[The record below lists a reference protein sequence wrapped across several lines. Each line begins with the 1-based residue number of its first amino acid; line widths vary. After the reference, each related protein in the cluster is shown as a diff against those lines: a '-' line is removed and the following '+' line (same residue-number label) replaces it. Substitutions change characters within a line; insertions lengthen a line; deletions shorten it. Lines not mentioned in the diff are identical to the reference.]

1 MALVVL
7 TKWPQTVD
15 SDAAMSDPQH
25 TQLVIFGG
33 TGDLALRKLQPALYK
48 LQREGLLDKVSA
60 IYALGRSA
68 SSDAEYRQL
77 VFDKMQEYLPR
88 HFWDQH
94 HWQSFAAKLHFLHL
108 DVDNPGDYA
117 RLAELTQS
125 DSPHKKVFYLA
136 TSSTLYTPICRNL
149 NSSGM
154 VDSNAAVVL
163 EKPLGHDLA
172 SCSAINSEVQQ
183 VFSERN
189 IFRIDHYLG
198 KETVQNLL
206 VLRFGNALFGPL
218 WNSQHIDN
226 IQITVAEDIGVGGRG
241 DFYAKTGA
249 LRDMVQNHL
258 LQLMCLVAM
267 EPPANLKPNTIR
279 DEKVKVLQ
287 AMRGI
292 TADNAKAKTVRGQY
306 SAGAVQGQPVS
317 GFLDETGFEDSAAT
331 ETFVAIEAEVHNWRW
346 EGTPFYLRTGKRLTR
361 RFSEI
366 VVEFKKHP
374 FSLFEGDPNDLSNK
388 LVIRLQPEENI
399 TLYKL
404 NKKPG
409 LSRQLKLEQ
418 VELNMDSELHD
429 ESQHH
434 EAYERLLLDVLEG
447 DQTLFMR
454 RDEVEACWEW
464 VDGIIDAWQDAGVK
478 PKAYVA
484 GTMGPNSA
492 LALPEKSN
500 RSWHEQ

>member
-1 MALVVL
+1 
-7 TKWPQTVD
+7 
-15 SDAAMSDPQH
+15 MSTPH
-25 TQLVIFGG
+25 YTQLVIFGG
-33 TGDLALRKLQPALYK
+33 TGDLSLRKLQPALYK

-77 VFDKMQEYLPR
+77 VFDKMQEYLPK
-88 HFWDQH
+88 HFWDQQ
-94 HWQSFAAKLHFLHL
+94 HWQNFAAKLHFVHL
-108 DVDNPGDYA
+108 DVENPGDYA
-117 RLAELTQS
+117 RLAAATKH
-125 DSPHKKVFYLA
+125 DVPHRNVFYLA
-136 TSSTLYTPICRNL
+136 TSSGLYTPICRNL

-154 VDSNAAVVL
+154 VDANAAVVL
-163 EKPLGHDLA
+163 EKPLGHDLK
-172 SCSAINSEVQQ
+172 SCAAINSEVQQ
-183 VFSERN
+183 VFPEHN

-206 VLRFGNALFGPL
+206 VLRFGNALFAPL

-258 LQLMCLVAM
+258 LQLLCLVAM

-287 AMRGI
+287 ALRPIG
-292 TADNAKAKTVRGQY
+292 ADNAKAKTVRGQY
-306 SAGAVQGQPVS
+306 LAGAIHGKPVA
-317 GFLDETGFEDSAAT
+317 GFLDETGFESSDNT

-418 VELNMDSELHD
+418 VELTLDADLHD
-429 ESQHH
+429 ETQHH
-434 EAYERLLLDVLEG
+434 EAYERLLLDVFEG

-454 RDEVEACWEW
+454 RDEVEACWQW
-464 VDGIIDAWQDAGVK
+464 VDGIIDAWQDAQVK
-478 PKAYVA
+478 PKPYVS
-484 GTMGPNSA
+484 GTMGPSAA